1 MYGVELLWP
10 LILIQ
15 LALFRRSM
23 SYIQVNKNHLL
34 LMYSFEH
41 ILESALKELM
51 PECWED
57 PVYYTHL
64 KLLTNSGE
72 KVSVCA
78 VYT

>member
-1 MYGVELLWP
+1 
-10 LILIQ
+10 
-15 LALFRRSM
+15 M

-57 PVYYTHL
+57 L
-64 KLLTNSGE
+64 IRIAK
-72 KVSVCA
+72 CA
-78 VYT
+78 ADSDFKSLG